1 MPYDGAAPMTR
12 APDIRYAVMTLE
24 HYERAFALWRATP
37 GIGVS
42 AADTR
47 GAIAR
52 YLERNP
58 GSSFVATRGD
68 AVVGTVLGGHDRRR
82 GYLHHLAVAADC
94 RGLGIGAEL
103 VRRCIAA
110 LSREGLDKT
119 HLFVHADNELG
130 LGFWRRAGWQQRD
143 DIVMFSHANEGQEEA
158 AP

>member
-1 MPYDGAAPMTR
+1 MRQP
-12 APDIRYAVMTLE
+12 PDIRYAAMTLE
-24 HYERAFALWRATP
+24 HYERSFALWRGMP

-42 AADTR
+42 SADTR

-52 YLERNP
+52 FLERNP
-58 GSSFVATRGD
+58 GTSFVATRGGE
-68 AVVGTVLGGHDRRR
+68 VVGTVLGGHDRRR

-119 HLFVHADNELG
+119 HLFVHADNAEG
-130 LGFWRRAGWQQRD
+130 LAFWEHAGWERRH
-143 DIVMFSHANEGQEEA
+143 DIVMFSLTHGPGRGSGGSEG
-158 AP
+158 